1 MEIARIFVVGV
12 VAAGVITALFLKDR
26 QTVAGINA
34 LFNGSSKLLKTSIR
48 G

>member
-12 VAAGVITALFLKDR
+12 VAAGIITALFLKDR
-26 QTVAGINA
+26 QTVKGLNA
-34 LFNGSSKLLKTSIR
+34 LFDGSSKLLGTAIK